1 MTRQT
6 TAEQVTVWLG
16 RLVGVLAV
24 GYTALGTWVLLG
36 RPTSVGANGYLVGSL
51 VSVLLLLGVAYVL
64 AEQRPALRDGGHSL

>member
-1 MTRQT
+1 MTRLT
-6 TAEQVTVWLG
+6 TAQRLTKWIG

-36 RPTSVGANGYLVGSL
+36 RPTSVGAKGYLVGSL

-64 AEQRPALRDGGHSL
+64 AEQRPGLRDGRHSF